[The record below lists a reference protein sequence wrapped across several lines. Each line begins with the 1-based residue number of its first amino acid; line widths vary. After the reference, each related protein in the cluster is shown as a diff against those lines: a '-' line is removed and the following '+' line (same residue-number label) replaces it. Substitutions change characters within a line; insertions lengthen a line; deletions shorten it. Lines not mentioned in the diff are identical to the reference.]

1 MYYILFPLF
10 YLLSLL
16 PLFILYRLSD
26 LAFLIVY
33 HLMGYRK
40 KVVMENLSHAFPDK
54 TVEERQRIARH
65 FYRLF
70 CDTFIETLKMIS
82 MTDRQLQKMVQF
94 DIGIAIACA
103 QKGKSVQFLAGHQFN
118 WELANWLIARDMPIP
133 FIGVY
138 KRISNEAV
146 NRIMFDMRSQKGTVL
161 VGTHEFRN
169 RMHQLLSTQH
179 AIGLAADQN
188 PGNPTQASWLQFMN
202 RPAPFVTGPDKS
214 ARKTGMAVVFLN
226 MIPEKRGRYVF
237 TSSLITEDAA
247 AMQPGELTVRY
258 RDLLEASIRQ
268 YPANYLWSHR
278 RWKHIY
284 RDDCAKDWID
294 HRFPKPDRGSHTD

>member
-1 MYYILFPLF
+1 MYYLLFPLF
-10 YLLSLL
+10 YLLSRL
-16 PLFILYRLSD
+16 PLFILYRFSD
-26 LAFLIVY
+26 LAFLILY
-33 HLMGYRK
+33 TFIGYRK
-40 KVVMENLSHAFPDK
+40 KVVLENLRHAFPEK
-54 TVEERQRIARH
+54 TETERKQIARR

-70 CDTFIETLKMIS
+70 CDTFIETLKMITMS
-82 MTDRQLQKMVQF
+82 DRRLQKMVRF
-94 DIGIAIACA
+94 DIGTAIACA
-103 QKGKSVQFLAGHQFN
+103 RQGKSVQFLAGHQFN

-138 KRISNEAV
+138 KRISNQAV
-146 NRIMFDMRSQKGTVL
+146 NRIMFDMRSRKGTVL

-169 RMHQLLSTQH
+169 RMHQLLATQH

-188 PGNPTQASWLQFMN
+188 PGKPTQASWLQFMN

-237 TSSLITEDAA
+237 TCSLITEDASS
-247 AMQPGELTVRY
+247 MKPGELTLRY
-258 RDLLEASIRQ
+258 RDLLEASIRR

-278 RWKHIY
+278 RWKHRFQNEY
-284 RDDCAKDWID
+284 AHDWID
-294 HRFPKPDRGSHTD
+294 QRFPNPNTEPSR